1 MSLAGLDTWYARQ
14 TPRDQR
20 MLRIGALAVALIVV
34 VGIVFP
40 LQRGLSRARQDVRRA
55 QDDVAWMTSVSPT
68 LVGAGPSSAARPA
81 NQSLVVLIANSA
93 AESGLSKAL
102 TATTPSGNGAMRVQ
116 LQNADFNLLL
126 GWLHR
131 LSTQQGVRIED
142 ASISNAGAPGLVN
155 VSVQLRLGK

>member
-1 MSLAGLDTWYARQ
+1 MSAVGTWYASQ

-20 MLRIGALAVALIVV
+20 VLRIGAIVAALVAVIAIVV
-34 VGIVFP
+34 P
-40 LQRGLSRARQDVRRA
+40 LQRGLSRAREDVHRS
-55 QDDVAWMTSVSPT
+55 QDDVSWMNSVSPT
-68 LVGAGPSSAARPA
+68 LVGAGPPVAARPA

-93 AESGLSKAL
+93 AESGLTRSL

-131 LSTQQGVRIED
+131 LSTQQGVRVED
-142 ASISNAGAPGLVN
+142 ASISAAAGPGLVN
-155 VSVQLRLGK
+155 VSAQLRLGK